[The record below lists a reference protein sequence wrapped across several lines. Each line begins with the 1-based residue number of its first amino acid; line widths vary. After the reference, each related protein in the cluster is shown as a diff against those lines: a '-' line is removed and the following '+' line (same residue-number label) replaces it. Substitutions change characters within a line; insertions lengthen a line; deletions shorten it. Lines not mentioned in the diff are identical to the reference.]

1 MNKWQ
6 LYEYLK
12 SAIQANNSEE
22 YEAECKRIAK
32 ELGI

>member
-12 SAIQANNSEE
+12 SAIQAKTSEE
-22 YEAECKRIAK
+22 YEKECKRIAK
-32 ELGI
+32 ELEI